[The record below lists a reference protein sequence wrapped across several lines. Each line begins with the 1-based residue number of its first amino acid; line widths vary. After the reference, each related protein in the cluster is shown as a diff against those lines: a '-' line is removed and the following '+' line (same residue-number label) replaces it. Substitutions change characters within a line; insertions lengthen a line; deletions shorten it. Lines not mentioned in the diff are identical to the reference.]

1 MSKFIPISGF
11 KWIDPKKFDWN
22 NYTRN
27 GSKEY
32 FLEVAAEYPKEL
44 HELHNDYILT
54 PDKIEIKIEML
65 SVLKIADLYNIL
77 LVMLKN

>member
-1 MSKFIPISGF
+1 MTGITI
-11 KWIDPKKFDWN
+11 
-22 NYTRN
+22 RN

-32 FLEVAAEYPKEL
+32 FLEVASEYPKEL

-54 PDKIEIKIEML
+54 PDKIEIKREML